1 MLLSGGWLCVTLRSR
16 GFGLVNMRSML
27 IWGAIRCV
35 VRWWRWCLFLLVVL
49 RLIHVRRGSF
59 RWSVLLLWS
68 SCYRLV
74 VVVVGVLLR
83 GWIGLR
89 LVDMR
94 VAGWLLRLFLTSR
107 GMML

>member
-1 MLLSGGWLCVTLRSR
+1 M
-16 GFGLVNMRSML
+16 
-27 IWGAIRCV
+27 
-35 VRWWRWCLFLLVVL
+35 
-49 RLIHVRRGSF
+49 RRGSF

>member
-1 MLLSGGWLCVTLRSR
+1 M
-16 GFGLVNMRSML
+16 
-27 IWGAIRCV
+27 
-35 VRWWRWCLFLLVVL
+35 FLLVVL

-68 SCYRLV
+68 SCCRLV

-107 GMML
+107 GMRL

>member
-1 MLLSGGWLCVTLRSR
+1 M
-16 GFGLVNMRSML
+16 
-27 IWGAIRCV
+27 
-35 VRWWRWCLFLLVVL
+35 FLWVVL

-68 SCYRLV
+68 SCCRLV

-94 VAGWLLRLFLTSR
+94 VAGWLLRLFLTSG
-107 GMML
+107 GMRL

>member
-1 MLLSGGWLCVTLRSR
+1 M
-16 GFGLVNMRSML
+16 
-27 IWGAIRCV
+27 
-35 VRWWRWCLFLLVVL
+35 FLLVVL

-68 SCYRLV
+68 SCCRLV

-94 VAGWLLRLFLTSR
+94 VAGWLLRLFLTSG
-107 GMML
+107 GMRL

>member
-1 MLLSGGWLCVTLRSR
+1 M
-16 GFGLVNMRSML
+16 
-27 IWGAIRCV
+27 
-35 VRWWRWCLFLLVVL
+35 VVL

-68 SCYRLV
+68 SCCRLV

-107 GMML
+107 GMRL

>member
-1 MLLSGGWLCVTLRSR
+1 M
-16 GFGLVNMRSML
+16 
-27 IWGAIRCV
+27 
-35 VRWWRWCLFLLVVL
+35 
-49 RLIHVRRGSF
+49 RRGSF

-68 SCYRLV
+68 SCCRLV

-94 VAGWLLRLFLTSR
+94 VAGWLLRLFLTSG
-107 GMML
+107 GMRL